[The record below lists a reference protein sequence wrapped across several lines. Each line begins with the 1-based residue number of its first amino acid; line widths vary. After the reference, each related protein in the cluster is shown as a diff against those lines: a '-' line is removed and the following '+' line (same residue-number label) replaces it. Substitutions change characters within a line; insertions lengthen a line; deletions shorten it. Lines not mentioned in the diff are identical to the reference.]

1 MARLKEMDLPIEGMH
16 CASCVLSLDKTFG
29 REEGVESVDADL
41 ATNKLKLVVNP
52 KKISFEKIQTLV
64 KNLGFEIHTDEVK
77 LKIHGMHCASCVMNV
92 ENFLMRLDGIFDV
105 KADLSTASAEVYY
118 DKNKVTLDDMKV
130 VIESL
135 GFEVLGVD
143 GQLEIDEDEIYEKD
157 LREKLYRIIVGFTFS
172 IILMVL
178 MYVHWHPFGLS
189 MGIVSLIISIAP
201 FIYVSLP
208 ILKAGW
214 NGLIHKN
221 LNMENRKSVV

>member
-16 CASCVLSLDKTFG
+16 CASCVLSLDKTFM
-29 REEGVESVDADL
+29 REEGVESVEADL

-52 KKISFEKIQTLV
+52 KKISFEKIQALV
-64 KNLGFEIHTDEVK
+64 RNLGFQIHTDEIK
-77 LKIHGMHCASCVMNV
+77 LKVHGMHCASCVMNV

-105 KADLSTASAEVYY
+105 KADLASASAEIYY
-118 DKNKVTLDDMKV
+118 DKNKVNLDDMKA

-135 GFEVLGVD
+135 GFEVLGID
-143 GQLEIDEDEIYEKD
+143 GKLEINEDEMYQKD
-157 LREKLYRIIVGFTFS
+157 LKDKLNRIIVGFVFS
-172 IILMVL
+172 AILMIL

-189 MGIVSLIISIAP
+189 MGIISLIISIAP

-214 NGLIHKN
+214 NGLIH
-221 LNMENRKSVV
+221 